1 MPRRGGVR
9 YPSWIRDRVEEL
21 IVMKYEIIL
30 EELERHGVYDIPRDS
45 IENSYMRA
53 TLALKALHKAEKRWK
68 EVVAKEPPE
77 VRRAI
82 AEMLLSLMSLV
93 YGHE

>member
-1 MPRRGGVR
+1 MELWRLR
-9 YPSWIRDRVEEL
+9 YEL
-21 IVMKYEIIL
+21 LMD
-30 EELERHGVYDIPRDS
+30 ELERSGVYDMPKDTFEDKVKRVVVAS
-45 IENSYMRA
+45 
-53 TLALKALHKAEKRWK
+53 KAYTRAEKRWR
-68 EVVAKEPPE
+68 EIVAKEPPE